1 MSSYSIL
8 ILILYILTV
17 TSAVVVRNINKKTGQ
32 VCALL
37 VAAISYLAAAFR
49 PHHFPDVNSYG
60 DIYEHASTGDLANPD
75 YWAAHGEPFFKIICY
90 LISLADV
97 NYDGFLLLMSLLS
110 LTMLIIISYISKIS
124 FAYLWLGY
132 FSFYFITRDLGVLRL
147 SIASH
152 LIVISMFQKTYIRQL
167 IILVFASI
175 SFQYFAFIA
184 IIPRILSRYT
194 PRFSVIIL
202 LIVLSAIIG
211 SYVDFNTLASLAP
224 DKFSEGYEFN
234 IQLHRGGLSILPPV
248 IRNLFF
254 CLVLYFLLKNELN
267 FHQIRLWIWSSVFS
281 VLAYLTAAGI
291 LIIAQR
297 FSAYFGVI
305 YPIAFAYLLSKKD
318 LSIFKYYLIVILC
331 VINFMSLFYFNDFV
345 WRLTK

>member
-17 TSAVVVRNINKKTGQ
+17 TSAVIVRNINKKIGQ

-37 VAAISYLAAAFR
+37 VAAISYLTAAFR
-49 PHHFPDVNSYG
+49 PDHFPDVDSYEG
-60 DIYEHASTGDLANPD
+60 IYEHASTGDFGNPE
-75 YWAAHGEPFFKIICY
+75 YWTAHGEPFFKIFCY

-152 LIVISMFQKTYIRQL
+152 LIAISMFQKSYIRQV

-184 IIPRILSRYT
+184 IIPRILSRYK
-194 PRFSVIIL
+194 PKFFVIIL
-202 LIVLSAIIG
+202 LVILSAIIG
-211 SYVDFNTLASLAP
+211 SYIDFNTLAILSP
-224 DKFSEGYEFN
+224 NKFSEGYEFS
-234 IQLHRGGLSILPPV
+234 IQLHRGGLSILPP
-248 IRNLFF
+248 ILRNLFF
-254 CLVLYFLLKNELN
+254 CLVIYSLLKYELE
-267 FHQIRLWIWSSVFS
+267 FQQIRSWIWSSVFS
-281 VLAYLTAAGI
+281 VLAYLIFSGI

-297 FSAYFGVI
+297 FSAYFGI
-305 YPIAFAYLLSKKD
+305 IFPIAFAYLLCKKD
-318 LSIFKYYLIVILC
+318 LSMFKFYLIVILC
-331 VINFMSLFYFNDFV
+331 VINFISIFYFNDFV
-345 WRLTK
+345 WRLK